1 MFTGTLAA
9 SKTLNH
15 NLFYWL
21 FKNTAKQNAPL
32 VLWLNGGPGSSSMFG
47 LFSENGPIRVA
58 RNGTTNNDFI
68 VSLPRD
74 GQGSWVDEADVVFL
88 DQPVQV
94 GFSYGDSFAT
104 TMQQISDEMVTF
116 LVNFIYTAYPEYQG
130 RDFLITGESY
140 AGKYLPQLAT
150 SIHKWNLNQAA
161 TGGKQTINLK
171 AALIGDPFVSPV
183 RQRMTTHLI
192 AQDTGLADPIHMR

>member
-1 MFTGTLAA
+1 
-9 SKTLNH
+9 
-15 NLFYWL
+15 
-21 FKNTAKQNAPL
+21 
-32 VLWLNGGPGSSSMFG
+32 MFG

-74 GQGSWVDEADVVFL
+74 GQGSWVDEADMVFL
-88 DQPVQV
+88 DQPVNV
-94 GFSYGDSFAT
+94 GFSYGDSYAT
-104 TMQQISDEMVTF
+104 TMQQISDEMVNILIQF
-116 LVNFIYTAYPEYQG
+116 LYTAYPEYQG

-150 SIHKWNLNQAA
+150 TIHKWNLNQQA

-171 AALIGDPFVSPV
+171 AALIGDPFVSPI

-192 AQDTGLADPIHMR
+192 A